1 MKNVITRAECI
12 RQIQRHVNKLA
23 LVSLDRTFNYESY
36 IDQQTKFVS
45 QAAWFSRS
53 IDCQNLIGKK
63 AVVFGHVTHVASMT
77 KILAREM
84 GIRVSCAC
92 TYCKHD
98 AEWFK

>member
-1 MKNVITRAECI
+1 MTAIYLEFFFGMPYVSTTPMGVVDTAECI

-53 IDCQNLIGKK
+53 IDCQNLTRKK
-63 AVVFGHVTHVASMT
+63 NSGF
-77 KILAREM
+77 R
-84 GIRVSCAC
+84 
-92 TYCKHD
+92 
-98 AEWFK
+98 